1 MTLGTT
7 IRMQIDAI
15 LVVEETTTEVHV
27 METIRRTILA
37 TLMVDRVLAAM
48 PLVLPVLTDR
58 PLAAMLLA
66 LVVAK
71 LTGCEMRQQPATVL
85 AILLLTG
92 HPDQVTEVA
101 RVDAVTMAEI
111 PRVVLITATVEAMP
125 ERMTLRR
132 VPVKGLRPTT
142 EVPMTTV
149 VAVVTMTRAVITSQG
164 AVMDLEVTRVV
175 TSSHRGTLRKP
186 ESLYR
191 PQLCHLHRT
200 VAARVGT
207 RKAPVMPTGMRV
219 TVPIMLAAVAVADRT
234 LSGWKADSGM
244 RRSARSASAT
254 VSGIVTASCHH
265 YRLHPWM
272 TDTATT
278 AIIMAVAVKTTIVV
292 AAAAREVEA
301 QGQIVAATAMTG
313 NMAGAVTMTLV
324 PTSDAELEVARPFL
338 LFSTLIKGIFFL
350 LHFYLPCSSLGNCF
364 FICI

>member
-1 MTLGTT
+1 
-7 IRMQIDAI
+7 MQIDAI

-37 TLMVDRVLAAM
+37 ILMVDRVLAAM

-58 PLAAMLLA
+58 PLVAMLLA
-66 LVVAK
+66 RVVAK

-142 EVPMTTV
+142 EVRMTIV
-149 VAVVTMTRAVITSQG
+149 VAVVTMTKAVITSLG

-186 ESLYR
+186 ESPYR
-191 PQLCHLHRT
+191 LQLCPLHRT
-200 VAARVGT
+200 VAARAGT
-207 RKAPVMPTGMRV
+207 HKAPVMPTGMRV
-219 TVPIMLAAVAVADRT
+219 TVPIMLAAVGDRT

-254 VSGIVTASCHH
+254 VNGIVTASCHH

-278 AIIMAVAVKTTIVV
+278 AIIMAVVVETTIVV
-292 AAAAREVEA
+292 AAAAAQEVEA

-338 LFSTLIKGIFFL
+338 LFLTLIKGIFF
-350 LHFYLPCSSLGNCF
+350 FYFIFTYPARVWVTASLYVSN
-364 FICI
+364 